1 MSQRKEDEK
10 KRKKKQE
17 AQIEAFL
24 LSMLEKSMKSALD
37 TAMKELFKDWKWF
50 NGEGFHWRGTL
61 AVIAVYSRRVGLCWL
76 HRQQP

>member
-24 LSMLEKSMKSALD
+24 LSMLEKSMKSER
-37 TAMKELFKDWKWF
+37 T
-50 NGEGFHWRGTL
+50 
-61 AVIAVYSRRVGLCWL
+61 VSGLEMI
-76 HRQQP
+76 